1 MNNFFLKTYNL
12 IASRKLLSLFL
23 FLALFSA
30 LAYTALQ
37 LKFEE
42 DITKLIPADEEGKE
56 LQKVLNNVNFTDKI
70 IVNIRQSDN
79 GSAEDLTN
87 MASAFV
93 DSISGLRPNYIKDV
107 QGQIED
113 ADVLHTLD
121 FVYNNLPLFLDSTD
135 YKLLAHKIKADSI
148 SATLASN
155 YRLSLIHI

>member
-56 LQKVLNNVNFTDKI
+56 LQKVLNTVNFTDKI

-79 GSAEDLTN
+79 GA
-87 MASAFV
+87 
-93 DSISGLRPNYIKDV
+93 
-107 QGQIED
+107 
-113 ADVLHTLD
+113 
-121 FVYNNLPLFLDSTD
+121 LPGRSVM
-135 YKLLAHKIKADSI
+135 
-148 SATLASN
+148 
-155 YRLSLIHI
+155 

>member
-56 LQKVLNNVNFTDKI
+56 LQKVLNTVNFTDKI

-121 FVYNNLPLFLDSTD
+121 FVYNNLPLYLDSTD
-135 YKLLAHKIKADSI
+135 YKL
-148 SATLASN
+148 
-155 YRLSLIHI
+155 SLIHI

>member
-56 LQKVLNNVNFTDKI
+56 LQKVLN
-70 IVNIRQSDN
+70 
-79 GSAEDLTN
+79 
-87 MASAFV
+87 
-93 DSISGLRPNYIKDV
+93 
-107 QGQIED
+107 
-113 ADVLHTLD
+113 
-121 FVYNNLPLFLDSTD
+121 
-135 YKLLAHKIKADSI
+135 
-148 SATLASN
+148 
-155 YRLSLIHI
+155 LSLIHI